1 MWCVY
6 RHTCPNGKV
15 YIGITGRDPLKR
27 WKGGFGYRNND
38 HFSSAI
44 MKYGWDNIKHE
55 ILFDGLTKSEA
66 EAEEIKQIKLHRS
79 TQKEY
84 GYNKSTGGGCCTGC
98 RWTLTEEQRANQ
110 SAAQKKLHAAGKGN
124 MFKNQAGAN
133 NAFYRHQHTEEA
145 RRKISASQYKPVV
158 QYDKSGTFV
167 AEYANAYQASLQ
179 TGISHVRECC
189 EKQRK
194 TAGGY
199 FWKYKNLEDLSK

>member
-6 RHTCPNGKV
+6 KHTCPNGKV

-27 WKGGFGYRNND
+27 WSNGNGYKNNV

-55 ILFDGLTKSEA
+55 ILSSGLTKIEA
-66 EAEEIKQIKLHRS
+66 EAEEIKQIKLHKS
-79 TQKEY
+79 TQREY
-84 GYNKSTGGGCCTGC
+84 GYNKSTGGGCCKGYT
-98 RWTLTEEQRANQ
+98 WKLTAEQRANQ
-110 SAAQKKLHAAGKGN
+110 SAAQIKLHADGRGN
-124 MFKNQAGAN
+124 VFKNQKGKN
-133 NAFYRHQHTEEA
+133 NAFYGHRHTEEA
-145 RRKISASQYKPVV
+145 RQKISAAQYKPVI
-158 QYDKSGTFV
+158 QYSRTRAFI

-199 FWKYKNLEDLSK
+199 FWEYKNLEGAK